1 MNTLLCIT
9 DWLNAISALFSTIF
23 AGCMVYYAY
32 RQTKR
37 QTENVKISLFHE
49 RSKVYEPI
57 QKAYSLYER
66 GLLNFFY
73 LFCSEN
79 KNKNYPMEAVA
90 ILRQIKDYIPQLN
103 VLFGNEMSEQIKNFA
118 DKYERIVDKSCEL
131 CTNLAKVPKGTET
144 FNIWAAVVES
154 NSDEELT
161 SKFEDIADDNEKQ
174 RLLPLYKELK
184 QMVKEFTG
192 DNSIK
197 KLIDKLNSEISI
209 AEFNL

>member
-1 MNTLLCIT
+1 MN
-9 DWLNAISALFSTIF
+9 N
-23 AGCMVYYAY
+23 
-32 RQTKR
+32 
-37 QTENVKISLFHE
+37 
-49 RSKVYEPI
+49 
-57 QKAYSLYER
+57 
-66 GLLNFFY
+66 
-73 LFCSEN
+73 
-79 KNKNYPMEAVA
+79 
-90 ILRQIKDYIPQLN
+90 
-103 VLFGNEMSEQIKNFA
+103 
-118 DKYERIVDKSCEL
+118 ERIVDKSCEL